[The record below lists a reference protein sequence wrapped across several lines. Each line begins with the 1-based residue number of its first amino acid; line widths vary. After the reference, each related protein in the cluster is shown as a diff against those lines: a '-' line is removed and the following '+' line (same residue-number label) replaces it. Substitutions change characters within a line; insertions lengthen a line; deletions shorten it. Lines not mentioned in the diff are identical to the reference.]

1 MIHVLIVIALL
12 LGGIGVLRTKAHAD
26 VKRRWEA
33 DSKLVEEA
41 PWFGQTGLGDSVER
55 ELPRYLRRA
64 FGEVGAED
72 GLKAADLSYL
82 GVQTDEQGAT
92 HVWAIPSKT
101 GSACTHAY
109 IEVHATGA
117 LCLAGANVN
126 PRSSKAPMCA
136 AET

>member
-1 MIHVLIVIALL
+1 MIHVLIVVALL
-12 LGGIGVLRTKAHAD
+12 LGGIGVLRAKAHTD
-26 VKRRWEA
+26 VRRRWEA

-55 ELPRYLRRA
+55 ELPRYLRRE

-72 GLKAADLSYL
+72 GLSYL

-117 LCLAGANVN
+117 LCFGWGEREPAKQQGTDV
-126 PRSSKAPMCA
+126 RG
-136 AET
+136 

>member
-12 LGGIGVLRTKAHAD
+12 LGGIGVLRAKAHTD
-26 VKRRWEA
+26 VRRRWEA
-33 DSKLVEEA
+33 DSKLMEEA

-55 ELPRYLRRA
+55 ELPRYLRRE

-72 GLKAADLSYL
+72 GLKAADLTYL
-82 GVQTDEQGAT
+82 GAQTDEQGVT

-117 LCLAGANVN
+117 LCFGWGEREPAKQQGTDV
-126 PRSSKAPMCA
+126 RG
-136 AET
+136 

>member
-1 MIHVLIVIALL
+1 MIYMLIAIALL
-12 LGGIGVLRTKAHAD
+12 GCIGVLRAKAHAD

-55 ELPRYLRRA
+55 ELPRYLRRE

-72 GLKAADLSYL
+72 GVKAADLSYL
-82 GVQTDEQGAT
+82 GVQTDEQGTT

-101 GSACTHAY
+101 GGGDTQAY
-109 IEVHATGA
+109 IEVHASGA
-117 LCLAGANVN
+117 LCFGWGEREPAKQGADLGG
-126 PRSSKAPMCA
+126 
-136 AET
+136 

>member
-1 MIHVLIVIALL
+1 MIYVLIVIALL
-12 LGGIGVLRTKAHAD
+12 LGGIGVLRAKAHAD
-26 VKRRWEA
+26 VRRRWEA

-55 ELPRYLRRA
+55 ELPRYLRRE

-92 HVWAIPSKT
+92 HVWAIPPKT
-101 GSACTHAY
+101 GGGCTHAY

-117 LCLAGANVN
+117 LCFGWGEREPAKQQEANLGD
-126 PRSSKAPMCA
+126 
-136 AET
+136 

>member
-55 ELPRYLRRA
+55 ELPRYLRRE

-117 LCLAGANVN
+117 LCFGWGEREPAKQQAANLGD
-126 PRSSKAPMCA
+126 
-136 AET
+136 

>member
-1 MIHVLIVIALL
+1 MIYMLIAIALL
-12 LGGIGVLRTKAHAD
+12 LGCIGVLRAKAHAD

-55 ELPRYLRRA
+55 ELPRYLRREC
-64 FGEVGAED
+64 GEVGAED

-82 GVQTDEQGAT
+82 GPQTDDQGAT
-92 HVWAIPSKT
+92 HVWAIPSKA

-117 LCLAGANVN
+117 LCFGWGEREPAKQQGTDV
-126 PRSSKAPMCA
+126 RG
-136 AET
+136 